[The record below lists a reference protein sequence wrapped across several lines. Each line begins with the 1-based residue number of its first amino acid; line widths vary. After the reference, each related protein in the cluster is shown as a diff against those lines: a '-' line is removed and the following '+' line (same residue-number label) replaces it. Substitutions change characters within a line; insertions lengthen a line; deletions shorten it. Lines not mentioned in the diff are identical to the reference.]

1 MPHIFNSLTQKR
13 DQYLIIPYSIAAEP
27 NIQVMQIKPILIVK
41 YIPLSVPKV
50 MNRV

>member
-13 DQYLIIPYSIAAEP
+13 DQLLIIPYSIAAEP

-41 YIPLSVPKV
+41 YIPLVCTKG
-50 MNRV
+50 NE

>member
-13 DQYLIIPYSIAAEP
+13 DQHLIIPYSIAAES

-41 YIPLSVPKV
+41 YIPLVCTKG
-50 MNRV
+50 NE